1 MPVHRQ
7 HGPRAGGPGVAH
19 VPVETARALHDFGA
33 VAAGNLDQHLSEQTD
48 PPPGLPRGGSQRKVA
63 KRSPL
68 DWSNFELF
76 SLAGDPVTSGELG
89 LFALSLLA
97 AVAVA
102 WGLGWLLC
110 RRLTFLEPADRNTA
124 SRLLFWIFLVF
135 GVLAGLE
142 TLGVPVSRPALLEF
156 SPVGIATFVTLLVT
170 VVFGSYL
177 VRKTAEQKLLVK
189 TGLDPGARYAVA
201 RILYYVLLGV
211 GLMATLQT
219 TGLQLSSLTVAVGA
233 LSVGIGFGLQNI
245 VNNFVSGLILLLER
259 PIQVG
264 DWIEVEGTSGRITQI
279 GARSVTV
286 LTNDN
291 ISILVPNADF
301 LSNQVIN
308 WSHGTPEVRIRLPI
322 GVAYGTDL
330 DHATAALL
338 RVAKESP
345 HVLDKPE
352 PSVLVDS
359 FGDSSVDLELAV
371 WIDIRSAALRRVR
384 SDLNRDMYREF
395 RESGVE
401 IPFPQR
407 DVHLKS
413 G

>member
-1 MPVHRQ
+1 M
-7 HGPRAGGPGVAH
+7 ASGGS
-19 VPVETARALHDFGA
+19 
-33 VAAGNLDQHLSEQTD
+33 GNLA
-48 PPPGLPRGGSQRKVA
+48 RKRVI
-63 KRSPL
+63 L
-68 DWSNFELF
+68 DWSSFELF
-76 SLAGDPVTSGELG
+76 TVAGDPVTSGELG
-89 LFALSLLA
+89 FFALSLA
-97 AVAVA
+97 AVAAVA
-102 WGLGWLLC
+102 RGLGWLLC
-110 RRLTFLEPADRNTA
+110 RRLTFLDAADRNTA
-124 SRLLFWIFLVF
+124 SRLLFWILLVF
-135 GVLAGLE
+135 GLLAGLE
-142 TLGVPVSRPALLEF
+142 TMGIPLSRPVFLEF
-156 SPVGIATFVTLLVT
+156 SPLRMTTFVTLLIV

-177 VRKTAEQKLLVK
+177 VRKTAEQNLLVR
-189 TGLDPGARYAVA
+189 TRLDPGARYAIA
-201 RILYYVLLGV
+201 RIVYYILLGV
-211 GLMATLQT
+211 GLIATLQT

-301 LSNQVIN
+301 LSNQVVN
-308 WSHGTPEVRIRLPI
+308 WSHGTPQVRIRLPI

-330 DHATAALL
+330 DHASAVLL
-338 RVAKESP
+338 RVATGSP
-345 HVLDKPE
+345 HVLETPE
-352 PSVLVDS
+352 PTVLVES
-359 FGDSSVDLELAV
+359 FGDSSVNLELAV

-384 SDLNRDMYREF
+384 SDLNRDLYREF
-395 RESGVE
+395 REAGVE

-413 G
+413 S